1 MIMKEAAFLSEFKVL
16 DVADGKEVR
25 MLELEQPFQVYSAVL
40 DAIITV
46 PAGFRFDGESIPTVL
61 HWLVPPFGQ
70 SKRGA
75 CVHDYLYR
83 YHGFHTI
90 SGELVPVS
98 RKEADA
104 VYFELV
110 RAKGLSSWRAH
121 IRWAA
126 LRGVGWIAWRSSKL
140 AIFAAMLLS
149 SCSGDIAGLK
159 PAQRDEIYAGLLTAG
174 GHREY
179 IYLIYGARKLV
190 TSAKN
195 PQNVS
200 P

>member
-1 MIMKEAAFLSEFKVL
+1 MTTQLLTTQQMPYDLMAKSFAAAITRLMPMGGAPLFGLTSMLRDKTCSSFEHGYFLTDEVFKKINTWEL
-16 DVADGKEVR
+16 VR
-25 MLELEQPFQVYSAVL
+25 DA

-90 SGELVPVS
+90 FGELVPVS

-104 VYFELV
+104 V
-110 RAKGLSSWRAH
+110 
-121 IRWAA
+121 I
-126 LRGVGWIAWRSSKL
+126 
-140 AIFAAMLLS
+140 
-149 SCSGDIAGLK
+149 
-159 PAQRDEIYAGLLTAG
+159 
-174 GHREY
+174 
-179 IYLIYGARKLV
+179 
-190 TSAKN
+190 
-195 PQNVS
+195 
-200 P
+200 